1 MEIIFLF
8 NGEDYLRENFHSMS
22 KASRNMYWLLFFA
35 SLVLAVLVYLFIP
48 ALTSITLVPILTTFT
63 KALDLI

>member
-1 MEIIFLF
+1 
-8 NGEDYLRENFHSMS
+8 
-22 KASRNMYWLLFFA
+22 MYWLLFFA

-48 ALTSITLVPILTTFT
+48 SLTSVTLVPILTTFV